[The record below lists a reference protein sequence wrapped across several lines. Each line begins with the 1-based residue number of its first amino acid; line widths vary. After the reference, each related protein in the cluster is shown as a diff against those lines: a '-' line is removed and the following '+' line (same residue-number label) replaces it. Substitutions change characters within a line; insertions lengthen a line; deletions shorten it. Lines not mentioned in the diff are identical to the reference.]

1 MIAGPLGCLSIP
13 APGVP
18 AVHRPS
24 PKWCRGVPVQFD
36 EYYRFRGEL
45 VEVLTRDLIGP
56 AEGNEVISDAPITKY
71 ISGILY
77 PQTRGES
84 LDPSEDLD
92 LADDYDEVVLPDPP
106 VAMANVRYPS
116 SMGMT
121 FSVDSGRTSS
131 FQIDLKAARYVEL
144 EPQHGDDAEKPQSRR
159 RGHTD
164 PTEWRREPV
173 DIDPLRIEISKAL
186 PNFRCGVADG
196 LELFCRVR
204 DPDAAGLVPVTVVLL
219 NTNVVTKGLKD
230 PHSFF
235 QPEITVSTPGSE
247 EAAFA
252 ERTGTDLPG
261 SDEDLRSYKLLYRH
275 ARNFA
280 TGHGCSVEWNLD
292 EQVAAHTSRIWTS
305 FAPQFDLKL
314 SDTNPDIRSSSLS
327 IRMLIQAPQSEV
339 IKDLETFCSDYE
351 NWIGERRQDL
361 NLLEG
366 ELRST
371 GTFHLASCREALNR
385 MRTGVA
391 RLGEDEE
398 AWRAFRLAN
407 RAMLEQRS
415 RTDWLRSGSPEGGP
429 DENGPQEWRP
439 FQLAFILLCLEGI
452 ANPESP
458 ERDFADLLWFPT
470 GGGKTE
476 AYLGLIAFTL
486 FLRRLRNPNGG
497 AGVTVLMRYTLRLLT
512 IQQFERAALLMCCC
526 EAIRR
531 RETDLGTVPFSIGL
545 WVGRGGTPNTL
556 RVARRSLDRLR
567 QGQIPEEENP
577 VQVHSCPWCGV
588 PLDHINYYIQKSPPR
603 LVIHCR
609 QDDCLFGRELPIYV
623 VDEDI
628 YAQRP
633 SLIIG
638 TVDKFAAL
646 PWKGDVANLFNLDQA
661 QEPRPELIIQDEL
674 HLISGPLGTLTGL
687 YETAVDFLCTE
698 EGVRPKIVASTA
710 TIRRAGHQSHGL
722 FDREVRQFPAPG
734 LDARHSYFAVEASR
748 EDKGTRLYLGL
759 MAPGTSQTTLLVRTY
774 AALLQRAKDI
784 DAESKTKD
792 PYWTLI
798 GYFNSLRVLGGAR
811 MQVQDDV
818 TDRMDLLSTDTGTK
832 PRPIDHRIELT
843 SREPSG
849 HIPEYLKRMAT
860 EHPTEEALDVILA
873 TNMISVGVDIDRLGL
888 MVVMGQPQSTSEYI
902 QSTSRVGRKF
912 PGLVVTLLNAARSRD
927 RSHYESFV
935 AYHSA
940 LYRQVEST
948 SVTPFS
954 SRARDRGIHAV
965 LIALAR
971 LTIPG
976 FRANATAGDIG
987 SLIDALPAVK
997 ETILDRV
1004 RRVAPGEVEATEA
1017 QLDELIDEWRR
1028 LAIEKPGLVFD
1039 NWRHPEDA
1047 LLVDAGLEDLG
1058 VNGFRTTRSLRDV
1071 DMASNLFLVR

>member
-1 MIAGPLGCLSIP
+1 MGFDDYYEF
-13 APGVP
+13 
-18 AVHRPS
+18 R
-24 PKWCRGVPVQFD
+24 RGV
-36 EYYRFRGEL
+36 
-45 VEVLTRDLIGP
+45 VEALTRDLIGP
-56 AEGNEVISDAPITKY
+56 DSEAEVIADAPITKY

-77 PQTRGES
+77 PQTQGEPI
-84 LDPSEDLD
+84 DPAQDLD
-92 LADDYDEVVLPDPP
+92 LADDYDEAVLPDPP

-121 FSVDSGRTSS
+121 FSLDPERTTS
-131 FQIDLKAARYVEL
+131 FQVDVKAARYVEL
-144 EPQHGDDAEKPQSRR
+144 EATEDAEKEGRGSRR
-159 RGHTD
+159 RGDTA
-164 PTEWRREPV
+164 PGEWQRAPIDIAPV
-173 DIDPLRIEISKAL
+173 TVPIDNPL
-186 PNFRCGVADG
+186 PNFRRTIADG

-204 DPDAAGLVPVTVVLL
+204 GPDSAGLVPVTTVLL
-219 NTNVVTKGLKD
+219 NTNVVTRGLKD
-230 PHSFF
+230 AHSFF
-235 QPEITVSTPGSE
+235 QPEMVVSAPDSPEG
-247 EAAFA
+247 AFA
-252 ERTGTDLPG
+252 ERMGVAFPG
-261 SDEDLRSYKLLYRH
+261 SDEDLRSYRLMYRH

-280 TGHGCSVEWNLD
+280 TGHGCSVEWD
-292 EQVAAHTSRIWTS
+292 VDDQDSTHTSTIRTS
-305 FAPQFDLKL
+305 FAPQFDLRL
-314 SDTNPDIRSSSLS
+314 SDSNPEIRSPSLDIRTLFE
-327 IRMLIQAPQSEV
+327 APQTEVVAALSEFCAGYETW
-339 IKDLETFCSDYE
+339 IAQRREDLA
-351 NWIGERRQDL
+351 DL
-361 NLLEG
+361 TG

-371 GTFHLASCREALNR
+371 GSTHLEACGEALDR
-385 MRTGVA
+385 MRRGVA
-391 RLGEDEE
+391 RLNKD
-398 AWRAFRLAN
+398 AQVFKAFRLAN
-407 RAMLEQRS
+407 RAMFEQRS
-415 RTDWLRSGSPEGGP
+415 RTDWLRTGRPEGGP
-429 DENGPQEWRP
+429 SRTLPQEWRP

-452 ANPESP
+452 SDPESSD
-458 ERDFADLLWFPT
+458 RNLADLLWFPT

-486 FLRRLRNPNGG
+486 FLRRLRNPTGG

-512 IQQFERAALLMCCC
+512 IQQFERAALLICCC

-531 RETDLGTVPFSIGL
+531 VEADLGDAPFSIGL
-545 WVGRGGTPNTL
+545 WVGRAGTPNTL
-556 RVARRSLDRLR
+556 RVARTSLDRLR
-567 QGQIPEEENP
+567 QGFTPEEQNP

-588 PLDHINYYIQKSPPR
+588 PLDHINYYIQNTPAR
-603 LVIHCR
+603 LIIQCR
-609 QDDCLFGRELPIYV
+609 QDDCDFGRELPIFV

-638 TVDKFAAL
+638 TVDKFATL
-646 PWKGDVANLFNLDQA
+646 PWKAEVANLFNLDQA
-661 QEPRPELIIQDEL
+661 DDPRPELIIQDEL

-687 YETAVDFLCTE
+687 YETAVDFLCTQD
-698 EGVRPKIVASTA
+698 GKRPKVVASTA

-722 FDREVRQFPAPG
+722 FDREVRQFPPPG
-734 LDARHSYFAVEASR
+734 LDARQSYFAVEATR
-748 EDKGTRLYLGL
+748 EEKGTRLYLGL

-774 AALLQRAKDI
+774 AALLQWAQDI
-784 DAESKTKD
+784 DAPDEIKD

-818 TDRMDLLSTDTGTK
+818 NDRMELLSTARGSK
-832 PRPIDHRIELT
+832 PRPIENRIELT

-849 HIPEYLKRMAT
+849 HIPEYLKRMAE
-860 EHPTEEALDVILA
+860 EHPSPETLDVILA

-902 QSTSRVGRKF
+902 QSTSRVGRKY

-971 LTIPG
+971 LTVPS
-976 FRANATAGDIG
+976 FRPNSAATDIEAM
-987 SLIDALPAVK
+987 SDALLEVK
-997 ETILDRV
+997 KTILDRV
-1004 RRVAPGEVEATEA
+1004 SRVAPDEVDATEA
-1017 QLDELIDEWRR
+1017 QLDEIIGEWKVM
-1028 LAIEKPGLVFD
+1028 AADKPGLVFD

-1058 VNGFRTTRSLRDV
+1058 VTGFRTTRSLRDV
-1071 DMASNLFLVR
+1071 DLASNLWLVR